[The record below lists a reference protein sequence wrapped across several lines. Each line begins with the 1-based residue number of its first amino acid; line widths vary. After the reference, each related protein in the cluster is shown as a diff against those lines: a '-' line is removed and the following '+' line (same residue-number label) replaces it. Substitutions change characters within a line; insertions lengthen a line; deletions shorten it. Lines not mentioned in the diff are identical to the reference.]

1 LQAKRLAVAEKM
13 NFELVL
19 SEGMEFSRE
28 IVDTLT
34 HNKCLSRVLYGMGF
48 VILEAG
54 SKLPVA
60 VLVNE

>member
-1 LQAKRLAVAEKM
+1 M